1 MTPRPNFTGYLVL
14 AAFVAV
20 FLLGC
25 ASGQLRPCTGA
36 ENVALDCKAE
46 QVRRGC
52 ADEPERLC
60 PELVRE
66 CDARIDAMTDDEVCP

>member
-1 MTPRPNFTGYLVL
+1 MKALALALVL
-14 AAFVAV
+14 A
-20 FLLGC
+20 GC
-25 ASGQLRPCTGA
+25 TSGQLRPCAGA

-52 ADEPERLC
+52 ANDPERFC